1 MILPFED
8 ESKNQ
13 QPKTVVE
20 PFEDEESQFLTSAY
34 LSTIEDDPQENQ
46 IWGKYL

>member
-1 MILPFED
+1 MTLPFED
-8 ESKNQ
+8 ETKNQ
-13 QPKTVVE
+13 QSKTVFE
-20 PFEDEESQFLTSAY
+20 PFEDEESQFLTSTY